1 MDWEEE
7 SFSSMDTWEKTAV
20 LISQEIRD
28 WSEQVLEAP
37 SDEHGGHAPCPFARM
52 AWLKEN
58 VMVHVTPDLDSIVE
72 LKALY
77 PPTSDTMHIIAWTNY
92 DELTA
97 DEFGD
102 WLGDQNRDHFGV
114 WMTGFHP
121 EAEDDETIPEYS
133 GLGVDDYA
141 IILMQSYEHLV
152 SSSRRLLRTAYYR
165 RYSPE
170 DLKHIKRRQEKFDAW
185 NEKVNA
191 KAYEHGEEEAL
202 QKRSEGSDTFEH

>member
-1 MDWEEE
+1 MVWKEEG
-7 SFSSMDTWEKTAV
+7 SSSMDSWEKTAV

-28 WSEQVLEAP
+28 WSEQIIEIP
-37 SDEHGGHAPCPFARM
+37 SEEHGGLAPCPFARN

-58 VMVHVTPDLDSIVE
+58 VMIHVTQDIEDIIE

-77 PPTSDTMHIIAWTNY
+77 PPTSDNMHIVAWTDYN
-92 DELTA
+92 ELSVE
-97 DEFGD
+97 EFGE
-102 WLGDQNRDHFGV
+102 WLHFQNIDHFGV

-121 EAEDDETIPEYS
+121 NAEGDETIPEYN
-133 GLGVDDYA
+133 GLGADDYA

-152 SSSRRLLRTAYYR
+152 SSSRRLLRTPYYR

-170 DLKHIKRRQEKFDAW
+170 DLKHISERQEKFDAW

-191 KAYEHGEEEAL
+191 KAYEQGEEEAL
-202 QKRSEGSDTFEH
+202 QKRVEGGVYEN